1 MKVSKR
7 IAFIIPYFGKFNSYF
22 QLFLNSCKYNP
33 EITWIIFTDDKT
45 YYSWP
50 ENVYVNYC
58 DFSDIQKLIRQKFD
72 FPIKISR
79 PYKLCDYR
87 PAYGYIFASYLKEF
101 DFWGY
106 CDTDLI
112 WGRITNFITGEIL
125 DNYDKIGILGHCTI
139 IRNTNEN
146 NLLFM
151 KELNGL
157 VVYRKVFSEERNQS
171 FDEEFKLSINNI
183 FEDNH
188 KAIFQDLKIANIY
201 TKSCDFRLIYMDKD
215 RKYKKERK
223 KRAFF
228 IWDEGELIRYEKINN
243 SLIKNQFLY
252 IHMQSRP
259 MKLYIN
265 NSCNRYK
272 IIPNVF
278 DRIENYDITKENFDK
293 IKIKYF
299 NLHYFKLRLTNL
311 KIKLFKFGR
320 R

>member
-1 MKVSKR
+1 
-7 IAFIIPYFGKFNSYF
+7 
-22 QLFLNSCKYNP
+22 
-33 EITWIIFTDDKT
+33 
-45 YYSWP
+45 
-50 ENVYVNYC
+50 
-58 DFSDIQKLIRQKFD
+58 
-72 FPIKISR
+72 
-79 PYKLCDYR
+79 
-87 PAYGYIFASYLKEF
+87 
-101 DFWGY
+101 
-106 CDTDLI
+106 
-112 WGRITNFITGEIL
+112 
-125 DNYDKIGILGHCTI
+125 
-139 IRNTNEN
+139 
-146 NLLFM
+146 
-151 KELNGL
+151 
-157 VVYRKVFSEERNQS
+157 
-171 FDEEFKLSINNI
+171 
-183 FEDNH
+183 
-188 KAIFQDLKIANIY
+188 
-201 TKSCDFRLIYMDKD
+201 MDKD